1 MYYVVRRGDNLTRIA
16 RKTLNDTSE
25 AAIGKLF
32 NANRDKLENRDSI
45 FEGMKLRIPN
55 S

>member
-1 MYYVVRRGDNLTRIA
+1 IA